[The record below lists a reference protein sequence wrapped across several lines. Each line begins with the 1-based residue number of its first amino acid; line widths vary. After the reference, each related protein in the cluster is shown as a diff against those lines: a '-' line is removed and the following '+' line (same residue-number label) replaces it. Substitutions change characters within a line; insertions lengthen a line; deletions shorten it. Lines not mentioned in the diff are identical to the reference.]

1 MAKLKTYKNWR
12 EKLENPPKG
21 LPKVV
26 SGPPSWEKRF
36 GGRRVLVATPLLV
49 DRLIRKV
56 RTGKLI
62 TITQIRGRLA
72 KDFNADS
79 TCPLTTGI
87 FVRISAEAAEEDKKS
102 GSKKITPYW
111 RVIRDNGSLNEK
123 LPGGVKA
130 QEKLLKKERHKIV
143 QKGKRYIVLDFEK
156 QLAKL

>member
-1 MAKLKTYKNWR
+1 MKTRKSWR

-49 DRLIRKV
+49 DGLIRKV

-62 TITQIRGRLA
+62 TIKQIRERLA
-72 KDFNADS
+72 KDFKADS

-87 FVRISAEAAEEDKKS
+87 FVRISAEVAEEDKRS
-102 GSKKITPYW
+102 GSKEITPYW

-123 LPGGVKA
+123 FPGGTKGQAEHLRAEGHIVMSGEGKKPPKVK
-130 QEKLLKKERHKIV
+130 
-143 QKGKRYIVLDFEK
+143 DFEK
-156 QLAKL
+156 SLQKL